1 MGQGG
6 RRRIRRDNDSVAL
19 YNMMKTLTTTLVT
32 AFVLWRVAHSQT

>member
-6 RRRIRRDNDSVAL
+6 RRRIRRDKDSVAL
-19 YNMMKTLTTTLVT
+19 YIMKTLTTTTLVT